1 MNRRSFLKFSLGA
14 TLSVAFK
21 HLEFKPFISSLARI
35 SPWLGRT
42 IYSIRYY
49 SEPTPSSPELGY
61 YNTDTVIKIL
71 DTAIGVPRPEHNP
84 LWLKTEDGWLQS
96 VYIQP
101 VRDEP
106 NQPDWD
112 IPVNGFLAEV
122 TVPYTQSWI
131 HTDDGKL
138 KRAYRYYYASTH
150 WVVETTKDD
159 YGNVWYIVQ
168 DDLKKDRFYHVLAA
182 DVRRISA
189 VEIAPIAPEVADK
202 RIMVNLEQ
210 QKLDAYENGRVVMT
224 ARVSTGLVDG
234 DTPKGEF
241 RVERKQPSRH
251 MAVNDSR
258 GNGFDLPGVPWVC
271 FIAWT
276 GVSMHG
282 TYWHN
287 DFGTPRSHGC
297 INLSPQASKW
307 IYRWTTPSIP
317 IEEDYAESDTGTRV
331 VVV

>member
-1 MNRRSFLKFSLGA
+1 MNRRSFLKLGFGAALSL
-14 TLSVAFK
+14 AFK
-21 HLEFKPFISSLARI
+21 NLELTPSVL
-35 SPWLGRT
+35 SPNQTSFWLGRT

-49 SEPTPSSPELGY
+49 SEPTPSSTELGY

-71 DTAIGVPRPEHNP
+71 DIAIGEPRPEHNP
-84 LWLKTEDGWLQS
+84 LWLKTQDGWLQS
-96 VYIQP
+96 AYIQP
-101 VRDEP
+101 VRNEP
-106 NQPDWD
+106 NEPDWD
-112 IPVNGFLAEV
+112 IPAKGFLAEV
-122 TVPYTQSWI
+122 TVPYTQSWL

-138 KRAYRYYYASTH
+138 KRTYRFNYSSTY
-150 WVVETTKDD
+150 WVVETTKDN
-159 YGNVWYIVQ
+159 YGNIWYIVR
-168 DDLKKDRFYHVLAA
+168 DDLKKDRFYHVLAS
-182 DVRRISA
+182 DLRRISA
-189 VEIAPIAPEVADK
+189 GEVSPISPEVTDK
-202 RIMVNLEQ
+202 QIVVNLEQ

-224 ARVSTGLVDG
+224 TRVSTGLVDG
-234 DTPKGEF
+234 DTPKGEY

-251 MAVNDSR
+251 MAVNESR

-287 DFGTPRSHGC
+287 DYGNPRSHGC

-307 IYRWTTPSIP
+307 IYRWTTPAIP
-317 IEEDYAESDTGTRV
+317 IEQDYAESDAGTLV